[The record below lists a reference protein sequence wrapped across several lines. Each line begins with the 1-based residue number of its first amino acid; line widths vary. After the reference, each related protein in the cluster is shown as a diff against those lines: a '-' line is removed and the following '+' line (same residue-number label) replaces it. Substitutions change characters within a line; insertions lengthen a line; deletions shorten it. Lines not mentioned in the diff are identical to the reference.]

1 MKLLSQSSLKS
12 ETERTQNMLTTQLP
26 ETQGP
31 LASLQNE
38 NMREKQ
44 EEETKTNK
52 EETEEP
58 ESKVEA
64 KVDQDFAIIATKSV
78 ITARVHAPNQKGLEL
93 QTKREATHHIREEPH
108 LRVKEEKLPKDQTL
122 SE

>member
-1 MKLLSQSSLKS
+1 MLSTQSPG
-12 ETERTQNMLTTQLP
+12 TQEPPAILP
-26 ETQGP
+26 KEKIKK
-31 LASLQNE
+31 
-38 NMREKQ
+38 KQ
-44 EEETKTNK
+44 EEETKINK

-78 ITARVHAPNQKGLEL
+78 ITTRVHAPNQKGLEL